1 MTTKINLQLAAV
13 AIVNVTCWLVPAGA
27 AEPMDALR
35 DKTLVAWVS
44 PANLT
49 QRGGSVLTINDG
61 RGPFD
66 GIVFAERTPAK
77 CGASTNRVS
86 SPMGSARRKFT
97 PAVWSGENKVPDAGG
112 VRGKPGNAARS
123 HKL

>member
-1 MTTKINLQLAAV
+1 MISLVPAAL
-13 AIVNVTCWLVPAGA
+13 AIVHVTCWIASAGA
-27 AEPMDALR
+27 PETREALR
-35 DKTLVAWVS
+35 DKTLVAWAS

-66 GIVFAERTPAK
+66 GIVFAERAPAK

-97 PAVWSGENKVPDAGG
+97 PAVWSGEKKVPDAGG